1 MKLIYILS
9 AISLLSAKCMASE
22 PSATA
27 AQKPNIIIIYGDDI
41 GYGDFSCYGA
51 KAVKTPNV
59 DRLAAG
65 GLRFTSA

>member
-1 MKLIYILS
+1 
-9 AISLLSAKCMASE
+9 MASE
-22 PSATA
+22 PSAA
-27 AQKPNIIIIYGDDI
+27 APQKPNIIIIYGDDI